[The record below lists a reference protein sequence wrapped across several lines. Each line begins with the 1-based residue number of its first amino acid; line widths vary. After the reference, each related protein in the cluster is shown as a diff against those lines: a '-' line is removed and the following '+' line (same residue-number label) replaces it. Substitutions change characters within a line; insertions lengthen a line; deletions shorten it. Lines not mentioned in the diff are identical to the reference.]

1 MTTQFDRN
9 SVILLRGDLEAVE
22 SGLFMAR
29 FQSESGGGEPGV
41 QCGVRVESLCSLYD
55 QLMQADEAN
64 ELDWTDDLPG
74 CEEISDLL
82 DILWS
87 RWLALA
93 EYSDGTIQKCIEH
106 GVPPDRVVR
115 LSQLIV
121 DVRAFLN
128 PSDVLT
134 GGMLAVH
141 DAAAAEYARGEY
153 LEGLV
158 D

>member
-1 MTTQFDRN
+1 MTAQFDRD
-9 SVILLRGDLEAVE
+9 SVILLRGVLEAVE
-22 SGLFMAR
+22 AGLFTAR
-29 FQSESGGGEPGV
+29 FRDESGGGEPGV
-41 QCGVRVESLCSLYD
+41 QCGARVESLCSLYD
-55 QLMQADEAN
+55 RLMGADDAN
-64 ELDWTDDLPG
+64 ELDWTNDLPG

-82 DILWS
+82 DILWR

-93 EYSDGTIQKCIEH
+93 EFTVARLSKCVGA
-106 GVPPDRVVR
+106 GVPADRVVR

-128 PSDVLT
+128 PSDVLA

-141 DAAAAEYARGEY
+141 NASVAEYARGEY